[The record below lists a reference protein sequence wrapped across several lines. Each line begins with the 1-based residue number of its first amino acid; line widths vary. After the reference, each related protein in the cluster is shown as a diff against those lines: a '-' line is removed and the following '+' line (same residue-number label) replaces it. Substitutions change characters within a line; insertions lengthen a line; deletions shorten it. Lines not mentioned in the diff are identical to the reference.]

1 MGLED
6 TLEHMLMMGEQ
17 VMTIGDV
24 SRTTELFA
32 RIERVS
38 AEQVTEVA
46 RELFTPRRAYLAA
59 IGPVQEEAALI
70 ETLQRL

>member
-17 VMTIGDV
+17 VMTVGDV
-24 SRTTELFA
+24 SCTTELFA

-38 AEQVTEVA
+38 AGQVTEVA

-59 IGPVQEEAALI
+59 IGPVQEDAALI